1 MGAGGERQRERGRVV
16 DGDGEAS
23 NGQRGSGFGSSRS
36 PSAPFRPRRAPQEQ
50 PLYEQPASPPL
61 LPLVATTQITRSVS
75 KAPAGLASSLDLT
88 REKERE
94 RERAGEVRDIEDEL
108 ASSKEDTP
116 ARGVYGWRVTLRI

>member
-50 PLYEQPASPPL
+50 PLYVQASPPL
-61 LPLVATTQITRSVS
+61 LPLVASTQITRSVA

-88 REKERE
+88 RERE
-94 RERAGEVRDIEDEL
+94 SREGA
-108 ASSKEDTP
+108 
-116 ARGVYGWRVTLRI
+116 